1 MPAAK
6 GEQSLEEVAADDEML
21 GSGIIYRIMPSY
33 SRAEKYIATQL
44 LDFHFET
51 VSVSVSVVSVLRFK
65 LKTQK

>member
-51 VSVSVSVVSVLRFK
+51 VSVSVVSVLRFK